1 MKCLH
6 PATADWSDERAW
18 ASVGHGGPARLTRL
32 TCALRISVPG
42 LEPKRVAALLPRNRR
57 VRVSSSG
64 EVMDIQQTPPQQM
77 DWKRFV
83 ASLVESL
90 RWPVAII
97 AIFIILRAP
106 LSGLI
111 HAATAGIAS

>member
-1 MKCLH
+1 
-6 PATADWSDERAW
+6 
-18 ASVGHGGPARLTRL
+18 
-32 TCALRISVPG
+32 
-42 LEPKRVAALLPRNRR
+42 
-57 VRVSSSG
+57 
-64 EVMDIQQTPPQQM
+64 MDIQHTPQQQM

-111 HAATAGIAS
+111 GAATAGISG